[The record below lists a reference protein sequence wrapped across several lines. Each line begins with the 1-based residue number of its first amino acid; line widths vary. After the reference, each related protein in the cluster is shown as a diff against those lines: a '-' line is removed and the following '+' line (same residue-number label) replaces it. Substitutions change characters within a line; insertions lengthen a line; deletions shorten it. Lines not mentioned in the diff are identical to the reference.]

1 MFPVISGCGSFSNQV
16 FFLPQQ
22 LPAGSQEQRLFF
34 KTHAFFLIPERCGQL
49 EGSDSRGGK
58 AQGVSVGDLL
68 HRTVE
73 ALNVVP
79 LQH

>member
-1 MFPVISGCGSFSNQV
+1 M
-16 FFLPQQ
+16 
-22 LPAGSQEQRLFF
+22 
-34 KTHAFFLIPERCGQL
+34 HACVHACVFLIPERCGQL

-73 ALNVVP
+73 ALNIVP
-79 LQH
+79 LQHEDGLAGVDVHLQGESTS